1 MQEGN
6 VGLIRGIEKFD
17 TSLGYKFSTYAHWW
31 IRQAVTR
38 AVAEHGRTIR
48 LPVSSIC
55 LLGSISS
62 GEVYSK
68 PIMMMHG
75 ETSFLH
81 NGRPAKHSVE
91 IWVTREGYL

>member
-48 LPVSSIC
+48 LPVSSIF
-55 LLGSISS
+55 LLGSMSS
-62 GEVYSK
+62 GEGYSS
-68 PIMMMHG
+68 PEVMMQG
-75 ETSFLH
+75 ETSFPH
-81 NGRPAKHSVE
+81 NGRPVKHAVG
-91 IWVTREGYL
+91 IWVTKEGY